1 MSIEE
6 KVKEVIVEQL
16 GVSEGEVVLD
26 ANIINDLLADSLDLV
41 VLTMALEEE
50 FCVAIS
56 DEQAEKLVTV
66 QDVVDIVTELKG
78 E

>member
-16 GVSEGEVVLD
+16 GVSEEEVVPGADLV
-26 ANIINDLLADSLDLV
+26 NDLLADSLDV
-41 VLTMALEEE
+41 VELTMALEEE
-50 FCVAIS
+50 FCISIS
-56 DEQAEKLVTV
+56 DEQTEKLVTV

>member
-6 KVKEVIVEQL
+6 KVKEVIVEQM
-16 GVSEGEVVLD
+16 GVSEEEVVPGADLV
-26 ANIINDLLADSLDLV
+26 NDLLADSLDVV
-41 VLTMALEEE
+41 VLTMAIEEE
-50 FCVAIS
+50 FCIAIS
-56 DEQAEKLVTV
+56 DEKAEKLVTV

>member
-6 KVKEVIVEQL
+6 KVKEVIVNEL
-16 GVSEGEVVLD
+16 GASEDEVVSGAELV
-26 ANIINDLLADSLDLV
+26 NDLLADSLDV
-41 VLTMALEEE
+41 VTLTMALEEE
-50 FCVAIS
+50 FCVEIS
-56 DEQAEKLVTV
+56 DEKTEKLVTV